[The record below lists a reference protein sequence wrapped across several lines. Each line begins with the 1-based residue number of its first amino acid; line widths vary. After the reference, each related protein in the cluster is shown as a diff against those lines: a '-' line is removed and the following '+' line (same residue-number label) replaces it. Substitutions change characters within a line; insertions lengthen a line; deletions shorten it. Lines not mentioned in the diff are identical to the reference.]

1 MIWWYWQV
9 DKTVVSH
16 GGLTKLVG
24 DNLAQFDRGE
34 PEKEEILTALRID
47 NNIDIIDGNG
57 NGDGKY

>member
-1 MIWWYWQV
+1 M
-9 DKTVVSH
+9 VSH